1 MDPNEI
7 LEYCIHNLH
16 DTVLV
21 ESWGEKGFFYNP
33 QNLLKRGVYILTVKE
48 KDGDNDKASEL
59 NRSNVYRVNMG
70 VRKKTFV
77 DLFGEIP
84 KRPGKGETVDINCN
98 FTELDKIIPHPV
110 YSWMGW
116 ICVLN
121 PSAETFEKIKPLI
134 REAYEYATEKFKKRK
149 LK

>member
-1 MDPNEI
+1 M
-7 LEYCIHNLH
+7 
-16 DTVLV
+16 
-21 ESWGEKGFFYNP
+21 
-33 QNLLKRGVYILTVKE
+33 YILTVKE

-110 YSWMGW
+110 YFLDGVDMR
-116 ICVLN
+116 
-121 PSAETFEKIKPLI
+121 AEPV
-134 REAYEYATEKFKKRK
+134 RRNV
-149 LK
+149 